1 MDIMEI
7 VLLAA
12 GGVIFILSFFIPSKK
27 GESSGETKGL
37 VKEEIK
43 AMVSDELA
51 AVRGHVD
58 EVVEEAVTYSIEKTE
73 RSLERLSN
81 EKIMAVNEYS
91 DTVLAEIHKNHEEVM
106 FLYDMLN
113 NKHTS
118 LKNMVSEVNRT
129 VKEAAETKREAE
141 EMMNSFQRFVP
152 ETAVP
157 ARSKTVEDSFVP
169 MASSAVETVY
179 VPAAVS
185 AVDGAYV
192 PTAVQSSV
200 SETSALSVLSPE
212 AVEELKILADVVGY
226 TPDAEEQAQNC
237 NDKILELYTYGKS
250 NVEIAKELNLGVGEV
265 KLVIDLY
272 KNRSETK

>member
-27 GESSGETKGL
+27 GESSEETKGL

-43 AMVSDELA
+43 AMVSEELA

-91 DTVLAEIHKNHEEVM
+91 DTVLSEIHKNHEEVM

-113 NKHTS
+113 SKHTN

-141 EMMNSFQRFVP
+141 EVMNSFQRFVP
-152 ETAVP
+152 EAAVFAKPKTAEN
-157 ARSKTVEDSFVP
+157 TFVP
-169 MASSAVETVY
+169 IAPPTVETVY
-179 VPAAVS
+179 APTTVPAAE
-185 AVDGAYV
+185 AAYM
-192 PTAVQSSV
+192 PAAVQASV
-200 SETSALSVLSPE
+200 SETTSFPMLSPE
-212 AVEELKILADVVGY
+212 AMEELTMLADVAGY
-226 TPDAEEQAQNC
+226 TSDVEEPVQNY

-272 KNRSETK
+272 KNRSETR